1 MGNLTAKTSGEI
13 ASFMSPSVT
22 NIKSLKVH
30 FSPKQLGTGDPS
42 PENVREI
49 VGWDGVE
56 VNGSGKNLIPLQTDE
71 SYWSI
76 KGWVNN
82 NGSITLNSGY
92 RACDYQ
98 KALPNKKYILTSDSS
113 MWLGICFYDEA
124 YNEIVFNQKNNTIVT
139 LESPQNTKY
148 YRIYATY
155 RNNALFQLEISSD
168 ATSYEPYQ
176 GNNISYQWKLP
187 DEYQEVEWI
196 QSTGEKQFI
205 LLPYGFEE
213 TDTITITASIDTKY
227 ATDGFIIAP
236 TTWNNNKNRFAMVG
250 VYGGVYGVG
259 YGNRSTSGTR
269 LVPLTNNDGNMHT
282 WAFANKIFDITDLG
296 LSINVSDA
304 QFGGV
309 TSNLKLFYGYN
320 KNIDGKLSYY
330 KHVKLNG
337 EVYEFIP
344 CYRKADAEI
353 GLYDIANNVFY
364 TNDGT
369 GTFLKGNDVNKTF
382 YGGYIDLI
390 SGELVEEWGM
400 FTVDEPDTIWRVNH
414 PARITAAFPRKY
426 IFSSRTMPRK
436 SMCTII
442 PERSSVDFN
451 YGYLDN
457 VSSIEKDHVLF
468 LNYTGNGSGWS
479 ELFGEE
485 ATNENVKEHLQ
496 EIGFAIC
503 ATLATPITHQLT
515 PTQLQSFV
523 GQNNFWSNADY
534 VEIEYDLIET
544 EDIQKCR
551 KKIMLN
557 QPHTES
563 VIGDVANF
571 TTNMKAPLKECKVYF
586 NPIQEGSGDPSPDNV
601 RNIIGWDGVNV
612 GLPKEYQEVEYIEST
627 GTQYIITDIPI
638 QQPVTIYIDVMPL
651 SGSNDQAF
659 FTTGYEAS
667 PHLVRIG
674 TGWYAGRIQ
683 NYYQRYYTLG
693 ASNSMETNTKHH
705 AEVYLSQ
712 GLQTAVLDGTQ
723 LPNTSNTHDSTL
735 LPIDGNKINFFMFAE
750 GRLRASGKID
760 ALFKS
765 YARIYALKVDNADS
779 TIGNFIPCYR
789 KSDGEIGMY
798 DTVSKTFY
806 TNSGTGT
813 FLKGDDVN
821 TIIGN
826 VNWLNEIGT
835 VYGGYVDLVKGELV
849 GNWIKRDLSEM
860 STINAPNTSL
870 DEPWNHRF
878 VIENWDYNNSGWDK
892 ASGRRNFIIDNIAN
906 DNKGKTN
913 FTAVGIDNSP
923 IVYIYDNTIS
933 TVEEFKTKY
942 KEHYIC
948 YEIKFPIRY
957 SLTPQQLL
965 TFKGENNIWSDT
977 NGQTEVKFWTH

>member
-1 MGNLTAKTSGEI
+1 MGNVTAKTSGDI
-13 ASFMSPSVT
+13 ASFMTPAET

-56 VNGSGKNLIPLQTDE
+56 VNGCGKNLVPWIKTNLNIQSDHYNGFTGWSELWEIPKRFSYTYSVFIDNSNCSTDGGARVWLRDIDN
-71 SYWSI
+71 SKYTHVVAGNKI
-76 KGWVNN
+76 KAGEKGLSTV
-82 NGSITLNSGY
+82 TLNFSN
-92 RACDYQ
+92 
-98 KALPNKKYILTSDSS
+98 LPNDYYACWGLELYQNAIASRPIVYESDQGTTIPIDFTNNYLNKVQITNNKTINSTGEEITESGMSMTDYIPVNENEEWLLHFVSTATARTRRIWGYNENKQVISELVKVSWANIDQEYILT
-113 MWLGICFYDEA
+113 A
-124 YNEIVFNQKNNTIVT
+124 
-139 LESPQNTKY
+139 
-148 YRIYATY
+148 
-155 RNNALFQLEISSD
+155 
-168 ATSYEPYQ
+168 
-176 GNNISYQWKLP
+176 
-187 DEYQEVEWI
+187 
-196 QSTGEKQFI
+196 
-205 LLPYGFEE
+205 
-213 TDTITITASIDTKY
+213 TITNDVKYIRACYYTNDTDLLLTIDGTS
-227 ATDGFIIAP
+227 F
-236 TTWNNNKNRFAMVG
+236 KN
-250 VYGGVYGVG
+250 VYGGYV
-259 YGNRSTSGTR
+259 
-269 LVPLTNNDGNMHT
+269 
-282 WAFANKIFDITDLG
+282 
-296 LSINVSDA
+296 
-304 QFGGV
+304 
-309 TSNLKLFYGYN
+309 
-320 KNIDGKLSYY
+320 
-330 KHVKLNG
+330 
-337 EVYEFIP
+337 
-344 CYRKADAEI
+344 
-353 GLYDIANNVFY
+353 
-364 TNDGT
+364 
-369 GTFLKGNDVNKTF
+369 
-382 YGGYIDLI
+382 DLI
-390 SGELVEEWGM
+390 SGELVETNVAET
-400 FTVDEPDTIWRVNH
+400 FTSTPTNNTSYDAEDSIYFGLNSSYPFVSIYSSGAIVSTRGVGTAPRNGLCNSLKISYIDNWRG
-414 PARITAAFPRKY
+414 TQY
-426 IFSSRTMPRK
+426 INSLCSQYLLDGFSVRMSK
-436 SMCTII
+436 
-442 PERSSVDFN
+442 DLFN
-451 YGYLDN
+451 LEDG
-457 VSSIEKDHVLF
+457 
-468 LNYTGNGSGWS
+468 YTGQEKQNAINEYLLANPIIVYY
-479 ELFGEE
+479 ELK
-485 ATNENVKEHLQ
+485 NH
-496 EIGFAIC
+496 II
-503 ATLATPITHQLT
+503 HQLT

-551 KKIMLN
+551 KKIILN
-557 QPHTES
+557 QPHTEF

-571 TTNMKAPLKECKVYF
+571 STNIKAPLKECKVYF
-586 NPIQEGSGDPSPDNV
+586 SPIQEGSGDPSPDNV
-601 RNIIGWDGVNV
+601 RNIVGWDEINV
-612 GLPKEYQEVEYIEST
+612 GLPSEYQEVEYIEST

-659 FTTGYEAS
+659 FTTGYEVS

-723 LPNTSNTHDSTL
+723 LPNTSNTHNSTL

-765 YARIYALKVDNADS
+765 HARIYALKVDNADS

-923 IVYIYDNTIS
+923 IVYIYDNTIF

-942 KEHYIC
+942 SEHYIC
-948 YEIKFPIRY
+948 YETKYPIHY